1 MYSRRLSMLECL
13 FEKLACKLMEMKL
26 SWAIDYSIAG
36 CKNVYRS
43 EAPSNHLNV
52 FDKMLKPQKL
62 SRIKTA
68 IEGRKPGHNDSQK
81 DTIINSY
88 LQYFDDLLFKLFLSY
103 CGSRFVS
110 IQFTIV

>member
-52 FDKMLKPQKL
+52 FDKMLKPQNF
-62 SRIKTA
+62 IA
-68 IEGRKPGHNDSQK
+68 DS
-81 DTIINSY
+81 NSNRRSETRS
-88 LQYFDDLLFKLFLSY
+88 Q
-103 CGSRFVS
+103 RFS
-110 IQFTIV
+110 KRHYYK